1 MPDLL
6 AMFHVG
12 STVEL
17 IWLLVGFGGQLLF
30 SARFLVQWITS
41 ERSRR
46 SVVPVAFWYFSI
58 AGSMVLLAYAIYR
71 LDPVFIAGQ
80 LFGFV
85 IYARNLMLIRGE
97 RRAGGQSA

>member
-1 MPDLL
+1 
-6 AMFHVG
+6 
-12 STVEL
+12 
-17 IWLLVGFGGQLLF
+17 
-30 SARFLVQWITS
+30 
-41 ERSRR
+41 
-46 SVVPVAFWYFSI
+46 
-58 AGSMVLLAYAIYR
+58 MVLLAYAIYR